1 MTTTAR
7 NKAHCLSVTMETQA
21 YHCSLTVH
29 VLFLLGAIGGR
40 SFGESVR
47 ESLAIKLLPV
57 SKKLTVFLA
66 EKIESCDC
74 HVTAGAAE
82 EGGARVE

>member
-29 VLFLLGAIGGR
+29 VLFVLGAIGGR

-47 ESLAIKLLPV
+47 KSLAIKLLPV
-57 SKKLTVFLA
+57 SKTLTVVLMN
-66 EKIESCDC
+66 
-74 HVTAGAAE
+74 HVTIM
-82 EGGARVE
+82 